1 MTEMIFFKNNLK
13 WVCCQYVSCENR
25 NVLKTVTFLRKFLVR
40 GNRSEKLNELIGRN
54 FVKVG
59 EKVEE
64 IVGLKE
70 QFKISQKISHLL
82 GVIDILILK
91 QILLF

>member
-1 MTEMIFFKNNLK
+1 M
-13 WVCCQYVSCENR
+13 
-25 NVLKTVTFLRKFLVR
+25 TFLRKFLVR

-91 QILLF
+91 QILLI

>member
-1 MTEMIFFKNNLK
+1 MGQIPSFYRKF
-13 WVCCQYVSCENR
+13 
-25 NVLKTVTFLRKFLVR
+25 VLEAPLTFLRKFLVR

-70 QFKISQKISHLL
+70 QFKISQKISHVL

-91 QILLF
+91 QILLI